1 MGQPAG
7 QAPARAG
14 GKSGEVTVL
23 QVWAPPFYAVQHS
36 YNPELLS
43 SYGWSPS
50 GSTKFVKIIYSPP
63 DAPRGIVA
71 GMVSVPNEDLSEY
84 FDDNTYRAGVAIDE
98 VHTSLTA
105 RIDAAQK
112 LIAQGGGEELAGT
125 QLGRQS
131 LENLEHKV
139 ALLEHAV
146 KDLDTLKQGGWTH
159 VILVTGWQET
169 SKGGKLIDHLDLN
182 DDFFTKFYPPDAF
195 PLAGL
200 TPSATLVNRDY
211 FLRDLLPEGFSVIRN
226 RVEGQVVTCATYPR
240 LKITFN
246 LVRHDVLNTG
256 TGKKSKLVGA
266 PAWPTVEDVTK
277 RIIQDLNSHWLGKDG
292 DRARKKAYQTEYWY
306 MVQEEKL
313 RKRKKDKEADKYK
326 DAREKIDQAIGASLV
341 KEHGKLG
348 QDLDSIKDPLS
359 SAVSTTTK
367 ELLYNLGDQLTNS
380 SLDLATTEEVVIKD
394 GAKMSQLWVDRGT
407 QQAEDVKK
415 VNPLSK
421 DFARKVTE
429 SSLSLQQSM
438 TLGVADSGKGMA
450 NLSGSLVDAMVKII
464 DLPVWHGEKFW
475 NLFNTNWKIG
485 GAFTLP
491 EDKRKLGLKKN
502 QTEMERQ
509 FLVLPSLKKNR
520 YLITLIRIHVRAFGQ
535 KVPDSMLNNTEISE
549 YVAEMDK
556 EIKPVEVPYYNFD
569 PDTKVLT
576 VGPEDPNRVK

>member
-14 GKSGEVTVL
+14 GKSGEVSVL
-23 QVWAPPFYAVQHS
+23 QVWAPPFYAVQQM
-36 YNPELLS
+36 YLTALT

-50 GSTKFVKIIYSPP
+50 GSTYLVQIFYSPP
-63 DAPRGIVA
+63 DAPRGRVA
-71 GMVSVPNEDLSEY
+71 GMVSVLNNDLSEY
-84 FDDNTYRAGVAIDE
+84 FDDNTYRAGVAIDN

-182 DDFFTKFYPPDAF
+182 NDFFAKFYPPDAF

-246 LVRHDVLNTG
+246 LVRHDVLNTA
-256 TGKKSKLVGA
+256 TGKKSKLVGT

-277 RIIQDLNSHWLGKDG
+277 RISQDLNSHWLGKDG

-341 KEHGKLG
+341 KEHGKLR
-348 QDLDSIKDPLS
+348 QDVDNIKDPLS
-359 SAVSTTTK
+359 SAVTTTTK
-367 ELLYNLGDQLTNS
+367 ELLYNLADQLTNS

-407 QQAEDVKK
+407 QQAEDLKK

-421 DFARKVTE
+421 DYAKKAKE
-429 SSLSLQQSM
+429 SFVSLGQSK

-450 NLSGSLVDAMVKII
+450 NLSGSFVDAMVKII
-464 DLPVWHGEKFW
+464 DLPGWHGEKFW
-475 NLFNTNWKIG
+475 YFFSTNWKIG
-485 GAFTLP
+485 EAFTLP
-491 EDKRKLGLKKN
+491 DDKRALGQKKN

-509 FLVLPSLKKNR
+509 FSVQPSLKKNR

-535 KVPDSMLNNTEISE
+535 KVPESMLKNTEVSAF
-549 YVAEMDK
+549 VAEMDK
-556 EIKPVEVPYYNFD
+556 EIKHAEIPEYIFD
-569 PDTKVLT
+569 PSTKTLT